1 MQINEQSLGNTD
13 NMENV
18 IQIIRLWQG
27 GRVAEWQ
34 SSRVAGWQSS
44 RVAGWQSGRV
54 AEWQGGRVA
63 GVADI
68 DHLPY

>member
-1 MQINEQSLGNTD
+1 LLQINEPSFGNTD

-18 IQIIRLWQG
+18 IQIIKWWQG

-34 SSRVAGWQSS
+34 SG

-68 DHLPY
+68 DHLL